1 MVLLALLFVDPSPLE
16 RLPSSQSRKHNDKM
30 AGCVDD
36 LDHGGGGG
44 DDDDGHE
51 NDDDG
56 DEYDDNGLDNCD
68 DGDDAGVPVHCRQ
81 WSWFPSNKK
90 NQPQSAL

>member
-1 MVLLALLFVDPSPLE
+1 MLLALLFVGPSPLE

-44 DDDDGHE
+44 DDDDVDE
-51 NDDDG
+51 NG
-56 DEYDDNGLDNCD
+56 DNSLDNCD

>member
-36 LDHGGGGG
+36 LDHGGGG
-44 DDDDGHE
+44 DDDVHE
-51 NDDDG
+51 N
-56 DEYDDNGLDNCD
+56 DDNGLDNCD
-68 DGDDAGVPVHCRQ
+68 DGDDAGVSVHCRQ

>member
-1 MVLLALLFVDPSPLE
+1 
-16 RLPSSQSRKHNDKM
+16 M
-30 AGCVDD
+30 AGWVDYV
-36 LDHGGGGG
+36 DHGCG
-44 DDDDGHE
+44 DGHENNDDGHE
-51 NDDDG
+51 NDDNGQENG
-56 DEYDDNGLDNCD
+56 DNGHENDDNGPNNCD